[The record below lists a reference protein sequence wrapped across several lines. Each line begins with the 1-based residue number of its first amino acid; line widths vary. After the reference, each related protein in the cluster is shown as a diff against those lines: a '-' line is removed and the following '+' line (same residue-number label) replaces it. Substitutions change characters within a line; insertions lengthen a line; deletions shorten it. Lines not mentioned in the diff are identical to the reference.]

1 MVEGGATVSN
11 DDYLSEEEQ
20 FKDILNNEEISRIK
34 DPELRNIRSKYW
46 SLLHQAFLDEY
57 KIPDRMLAMELDKIK
72 AEEMKELNE
81 YRQRNNKG

>member
-1 MVEGGATVSN
+1 VSN
-11 DDYLSEEEQ
+11 NDYLSEEEQ
-20 FKDILNNEEISRIK
+20 FKEILNNEEISRIK

-46 SLLHQAFLDEY
+46 NLLHQTFLDEY
-57 KIPDRMLAMELDKIK
+57 KIPDRMLVMEFDKIK

>member
-1 MVEGGATVSN
+1 MN
-11 DDYLSEEEQ
+11 NNDYLSEEEQ
-20 FKDILNNEEISRIK
+20 FKEILNNEEISRIK

-46 SLLHQAFLDEY
+46 GLRHQAFLDEH
-57 KIPDRMLAMELDKIK
+57 KIPDRMIGMEFDKIK